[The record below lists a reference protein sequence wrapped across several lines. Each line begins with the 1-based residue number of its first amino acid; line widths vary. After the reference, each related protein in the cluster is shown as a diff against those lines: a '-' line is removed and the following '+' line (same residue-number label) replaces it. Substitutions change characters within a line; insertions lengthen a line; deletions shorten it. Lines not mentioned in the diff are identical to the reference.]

1 MRYIKIYELFNGDVY
16 EVKLVDHKSEKEYS
30 DFYKY
35 SFRTKNDIEYRIS
48 FFIKKDGTAKLDFMT
63 EGKDPKHN
71 SFIQLINTGDAIK
84 VFNTLK
90 SIIEK
95 HRQDIKKLI
104 INSSPDRVR
113 FYKRMLDHMKIRN
126 ELDPTY
132 AGSMLY
138 GYLD

>member
-1 MRYIKIYELFNGDVY
+1 MFINKINYFIYYYYQMYSLEVKKIIIKIYELFNGDVY

-84 VFNTLK
+84 VFNELK
-90 SIIEK
+90 KKYNWQSDHETVNGFFEIIK
-95 HRQDIKKLI
+95 NLQ
-104 INSSPDRVR
+104 
-113 FYKRMLDHMKIRN
+113 
-126 ELDPTY
+126 
-132 AGSMLY
+132 
-138 GYLD
+138 